1 MLDRPL
7 VEPVN
12 LELQAMEVEIED
24 EVALQDPSRLV
35 GEAAAAEVG
44 MHGKRF
50 EIGDSTALVHEL
62 VPHDAGTL
70 PVDLDDQPTEALG
83 SVLRALDL
91 LHQAVA
97 VLRTDRSEERLHLI
111 VRDQRE
117 QKVDVACL
125 CPSQPEESAVEGRHA
140 VSVTRPP
147 ASRADLGVRDPDRG
161 CRDRD
166 RRDRPPRLD
175 AREDASGEW
184 QSSVRVQVREGAG
197 EVNAALLVYDEALF
211 GGRVAEARFRAEEL
225 RREAAET
232 ALETS
237 AAVLAES
244 TVLSA
249 LAEAFDSAGN
259 PSAGEGTLNVRERLA
274 DLRRQRTRG
283 MEPSPS
289 ALAEEGD
296 RQDRRATWAAAAAVP
311 GGVAFLLGA
320 LAQAFSRRRRLLV
333 ATGFVGL
340 ILAGSATTFLEVFT
354 P

>member
-1 MLDRPL
+1 MSHDRPPAAPTSASAIL
-7 VEPVN
+7 
-12 LELQAMEVEIED
+12 I
-24 EVALQDPSRLV
+24 
-35 GEAAAAEVG
+35 AAAAIVIAA
-44 MHGKRF
+44 
-50 EIGDSTALVHEL
+50 IG
-62 VPHDAGTL
+62 
-70 PVDLDDQPTEALG
+70 
-83 SVLRALDL
+83 LRASML
-91 LHQAVA
+91 
-97 VLRTDRSEERLHLI
+97 
-111 VRDQRE
+111 
-117 QKVDVACL
+117 
-125 CPSQPEESAVEGRHA
+125 
-140 VSVTRPP
+140 
-147 ASRADLGVRDPDRG
+147 
-161 CRDRD
+161 
-166 RRDRPPRLD
+166 
-175 AREDASGEW
+175 ARDASGEW

-283 MEPSPS
+283 IEPSPS